1 MMSRLTRPS
10 IARAAILPVAGVLV
24 AIAGL
29 AVAFLA
35 SQNRM
40 RLTAGLVEKAAL
52 TARVAAPNAA
62 AATWQLD
69 RDAALRVLQ
78 SLASDQD
85 FASGI
90 IIDDKGAVFARFDRA
105 FSSIEPVTPEMAVNL
120 AGASDARNLR
130 PAFQREFVREK
141 EAVAISPLVVEEARK
156 AYAGTMV
163 LAFSRARVDGAARQE
178 VVETATIATFS
189 LLAIC
194 TLLAWILSRVTR
206 PIRELTGAMNRLS
219 AGEHDTLIPALSRR
233 DEIGAMARAL
243 SVLKENSIE
252 RQRLEF
258 LTRSL
263 QRTTEDLRREGE
275 KVAWLAHHDMMT
287 GFANRASFN
296 ASLGEAFAHARDGGA
311 CFAVLC
317 LDIDHFKD
325 VNDTLGHAQGDM
337 LLQAV
342 ARRLEAVVRETDV
355 VGRLGGDEFAI
366 LLMSEVEACGVASVA
381 RRINKTI
388 AEPFAIGGNEV
399 HVSASIGISVYSPE
413 TASPASM
420 MIQADLALY
429 RIKESGRN
437 SFCFHSPDLDR
448 QVRERVALTGEL
460 HAALQRGELAMHYQP
475 QVEIAS
481 GRVVGLEAL
490 MRWNHPQRGLLAPGA
505 FLHIAETTGM
515 IMPLG
520 RWILEECCRQM
531 QCWNAEGI
539 APPLMAI
546 NISRA
551 HFKTSP
557 HLDRELGD
565 LLARYGVDAGSVELE
580 LTEQALMEAADSQD
594 GLVEKI
600 RALGVGIAIDDFGM
614 GHSSLRCLHAGRV
627 SRIKI
632 AQQLMREVATSSG
645 DATIVR
651 ATIGLARELNIDLV
665 AEGIETAQQ
674 LRMLKAAGCRCAQG
688 YYFSRPLPAAEIE
701 AVLRRGVLSPDGE
714 GRAGEDQSGDVKGG
728 TRVA

>member
-29 AVAFLA
+29 AVVFFA

-40 RLTAGLVEKAAL
+40 RLTAGLLEKAAL

-62 AATWQLD
+62 AAAWQFD
-69 RDAALRVLQ
+69 RNAAVRVLQ

-90 IIDDKGAVFARFDRA
+90 IIDDKGAVFAQFNRTFMP
-105 FSSIEPVTPEMAVNL
+105 IEPVTPEMAANL
-120 AGASDARNLR
+120 AGASDARALR
-130 PAFQREFVREK
+130 PSFQREFVRDK
-141 EAVAISPLVVEEARK
+141 QAVAVSPLVMQEARTT
-156 AYAGTMV
+156 YVGTMV
-163 LAFSRARVDGAARQE
+163 LAFSRARADGLARE
-178 VVETATIATFS
+178 GVMEIATIATFT
-189 LLAIC
+189 LLAVC
-194 TLLAWILSRVTR
+194 VLLAWILSRVTR

-219 AGEHDTLIPALSRR
+219 AGEHDTAIPALYRR

-263 QRTTEDLRREGE
+263 QRKTEELRREGE
-275 KVAWLAHHDMMT
+275 KVSWLAHHDMMT

-296 ASLGEAFAHARDGGA
+296 ASLDETFAAARDGGA
-311 CFAVLC
+311 GFAVLC

-342 ARRLEAVVRETDV
+342 ARRLEAVVRESDV

-366 LLMSEVEACGVASVA
+366 LLTSEVEVCGVAAVA

-388 AEPFAIGGNEV
+388 GEPFAIDGNEV
-399 HVSASIGISVYSPE
+399 HVSASIGISIYSAE
-413 TASPASM
+413 IASPAAM

-437 SFCFHSPDLDR
+437 DFCFHSPDLDR

-460 HAALQRGELAMHYQP
+460 HTALQRGELVMHYQP

-481 GRVVGLEAL
+481 GRIVGLEAL
-490 MRWNHPQRGLLAPGA
+490 MRWNHPKRGMLAPGT
-505 FLHIAETTGM
+505 FLPVAETTGM

-520 RWILEECCRQM
+520 RWMLEECCRQM
-531 QCWNAEGI
+531 HCWNAEGI
-539 APPLMAI
+539 APPILAI
-546 NISRA
+546 NISPA

-557 HLDRELGD
+557 HLDRELAD
-565 LLARYGVDAGSVELE
+565 LLARHGVNAGSVELE
-580 LTEQALMEAADSQD
+580 LTEKALMEAAESQD
-594 GLVEKI
+594 GLVERI

-614 GHSSLRCLHAGRV
+614 GHSSLRYLHAGRV

-632 AQQLMREVATSSG
+632 AQQLMREVAISAG

-674 LRMLKAAGCRCAQG
+674 LRVLKAAGCRCAQG
-688 YYFSRPLPAAEIE
+688 YYFSRPLPAAEVE
-701 AVLRRGVLSPDGE
+701 AMLRQGLLSPDGE
-714 GRAGEDQSGDVKGG
+714 GGVAEDQSSEAAGG
-728 TRVA
+728 ARVA